1 MKSFLT
7 ITDVPV
13 ASIRPYPNSPRV
25 HSKAQR
31 KKAKKLIQHH
41 GVATPLLVD
50 ANHQIID
57 GHLRWEVAQELGLET
72 LPCVIIPSRNEA
84 NNRDLRL
91 AINKLPEDTR
101 WDREKLFIELS
112 SLVEIKY
119 DLELTGHDQGAIEII
134 LDYEPTPRNVVEDAP
149 LPIPDR
155 PAVTKPGD
163 LWLLGPHRLR
173 QGDACNP
180 DDVADVVGDAKVR
193 VVFAD
198 FPYNCRIGG
207 FVSGLGQ
214 PKHREFPQASG
225 EMSAEEFFRFKKRCL
240 EVLINHLIDGAIIY
254 ACMDWRNIRSLISA
268 GEALGLDLKN
278 ICVWAKTAAGMGTFY
293 RSQHEL
299 IAVFKYGTAEH
310 INNFELGQY
319 GRSRTNLWSYR
330 GMTGFS
336 KDRKDLLKVH
346 PTVKPQIMVAD
357 AIRDVSKRGDVVF
370 DPFSGSGTTLM
381 AAHETGRVCCTIE
394 LDPLYV
400 DAAILR
406 WQAATGIDA
415 VLAATGETFDEI
427 AARQAEA
434 RVSAGDDGTMAPQ
447 TSPSALSDLE
457 SSQT

>member
-1 MKSFLT
+1 MKNFLT

-13 ASIRPYPNSPRV
+13 TSIKPYPNSPRV

-50 ANHQIID
+50 PNHQIID
-57 GHLRWEVAQELGLET
+57 GHLRWEVAQELGYDT
-72 LPCVIIPSRNEA
+72 LPCVIIPSRNDA

-91 AINKLPEDTR
+91 AINKLPEDAR

-119 DLELTGHDQGAIEII
+119 DLDLTGHDQGAIEII
-134 LDYEPTPRNVVEDAP
+134 LDYEPTPRNVIEEAP
-149 LPIPDR
+149 LPIPNQ
-155 PAVTKPGD
+155 PAITKLGD

-180 DDVADVVGDAKVR
+180 DHVADLMGGAKAR
-193 VVFAD
+193 VVFTD
-198 FPYNCRIGG
+198 PPYNVKIAG
-207 FVSGLGQ
+207 FVSGLGA
-214 PKHREFPQASG
+214 PKHREFLQASG
-225 EMSAEEFFRFKKRCL
+225 EMSPAAFEAFLGQFLRVGIL
-240 EVLINHLIDGAIIY
+240 HLIDGAIIFS
-254 ACMDWRNIRSLISA
+254 CMDWRHLREMVSA
-268 GEALGLDLKN
+268 GEAQGLVLKN

-299 IAVFKYGTAEH
+299 ITVFKYGTAEH

-319 GRSRTNLWSYR
+319 GRSRTNLWTYR

-346 PTVKPQIMVAD
+346 PTVKPQLMVAD
-357 AIRDVSKRGDVVF
+357 AIRDVTKRGDTVF

-381 AAHETGRVCCTIE
+381 AAHETGRLCCALE

-415 VLAATGETFDEI
+415 VLAFTGETFGEI
-427 AARQAEA
+427 AAREAEA
-434 RVSAGDDGTMAPQ
+434 RAKSSDAP
-447 TSPSALSDLE
+447 SPAPASSDSELS
-457 SSQT
+457 